1 MLKKTVIALIIL
13 LLTAGIAFAVDIGD
27 IKAPEGF
34 QKDLGVILTKDNYE
48 ISILKL
54 GDIDSSFLFDEDDD
68 YKVSEYENNT
78 YNFTDKLL
86 EHAGVFEVVE
96 INGEKYYIECFQRN
110 ATSYDD
116 SAYDCLFEFNSLNNL
131 TAIKP

>member
-1 MLKKTVIALIIL
+1 MLKKTVLALMIL
-13 LLTAGIAFAVDIGD
+13 LITAGIAFAVDIEE

-34 QKDLGVILTKDNYE
+34 QKDVGVILTKDNYE

-54 GDIDSSFLFDEDDD
+54 GDVDSDFLFDEDDD

-86 EHAGVFEVVE
+86 EHAGAFEVVE
-96 INGEKYYIECFQRN
+96 IDGEKYFIECYQRN
-110 ATSYDD
+110 ATSDNG
-116 SAYDCLFEFNSLNNL
+116 SAYDCLCEFNSLNNL
-131 TAIKP
+131 KPIKP